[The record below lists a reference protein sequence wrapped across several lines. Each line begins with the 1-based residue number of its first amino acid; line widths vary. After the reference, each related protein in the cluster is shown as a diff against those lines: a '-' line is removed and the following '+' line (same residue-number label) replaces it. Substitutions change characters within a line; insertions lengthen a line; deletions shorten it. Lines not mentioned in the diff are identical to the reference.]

1 MTNHDSLHDSNQP
14 FSPSTSPSALRVSA
28 HAATVSPPVPPCSL
42 HFLHLPPLAVTTTS
56 QIKKLIGPL
65 SVVQTTQQSP
75 ETSTEEAIETA
86 CIL

>member
-14 FSPSTSPSALRVSA
+14 FSPSTSPIRPASFRSCRNSVTPS
-28 HAATVSPPVPPCSL
+28 PPCSL
-42 HFLHLPPLAVTTTS
+42 HLLHLPPLAVTTTS